1 MSSIPS
7 ASPQDDTVY
16 RLTSGGSTAL
26 ARPQGRVSPGFLRL
40 LATIDGQRTVAELQN
55 GNLSLNLSASD
66 LRVWARELERQG
78 LIEVASKPASSRQGF
93 AYEGFLEVARDEGF
107 DKTVEHIRQALK
119 REQPQAD
126 EQQLRTT
133 ARLVAMESGPTT
145 RAITENGFFAL
156 PSRTRNDGSNAP
168 DDFLV
173 LIVEDDALQARVTQ
187 NIVAKEGYQTSWAE
201 DGHELV
207 SHLKAPRRP
216 DLILMDV
223 ELPGSNDGFDYL
235 AKIRRHPAFTD
246 TRVIML
252 TGRAEREDIARGV
265 MLGANGYVTKP
276 YKAELLR
283 GAIRQ
288 TLNLGR

>member
-1 MSSIPS
+1 MTD
-7 ASPQDDTVY
+7 AVLSPPDQTVF
-16 RLTSGGSTAL
+16 RLTGGGSAAL
-26 ARPQGRVSPGFLRL
+26 AHPQGRVSPGFLRL
-40 LATIDGQRTVAELQN
+40 LSNIDGKRSLGDLQ
-55 GNLSLNLSASD
+55 SPALNLSPAE
-66 LRVWARELERQG
+66 LRTWMRELERQS
-78 LIEVASKPASSRQGF
+78 LVEVTSAGPSNAFEYQGF
-93 AYEGFLEVARDEGF
+93 VEPERDEEF
-107 DKTVEHIRQALK
+107 DKTCEHIRLALK

-126 EQQLRTT
+126 DHLLRTT
-133 ARLVAMESGPTT
+133 ARLVALESGPTT

-156 PSRTRNDGSNAP
+156 PSRNRDEGVGAP
-168 DDFLV
+168 DNFLV
-173 LIVEDDALQARVTQ
+173 LIVEDDALQARVAQ
-187 NIVAKEGYQTSWAE
+187 NIVSREGYQTSWAE

-235 AKIRRHPAFTD
+235 AKIRRHPSFTD

-252 TGRAEREDIARGV
+252 TGRSEREDIARGV

-288 TLNLGR
+288 TLNLG

>member
-1 MSSIPS
+1 MRSAGSSS
-7 ASPQDDTVY
+7 DLTVY
-16 RLTSGGSTAL
+16 RLTHSGSNTL
-26 ARPQGRVSPGFLRL
+26 AHPQGRVSRGFLRL
-40 LATIDGQRTVAELQN
+40 LGYIDGERTLADLQQAVT
-55 GNLSLNLSASD
+55 GMNLSAAD
-66 LRVWARELERQG
+66 LRLWLRELERQG
-78 LIEVASKPASSRQGF
+78 MIEVASVPVAADAGGF
-93 AYEGFLEVARDEGF
+93 AYQGFVEMQRDDGF
-107 DKTVEHIRQALK
+107 DKTVEQIRLALK
-119 REQPQAD
+119 REQPAAD
-126 EQQLRTT
+126 DHLLRTT
-133 ARLVAMESGPTT
+133 ARLMALESGPTT

-156 PSRTRNDGSNAP
+156 PSRHPEQGVNAP
-168 DDFLV
+168 DHFLV
-173 LIVEDDALQARVTQ
+173 LIVEDDALQARVAQ

-207 SHLKAPRRP
+207 THLKAPRRP

-252 TGRAEREDIARGV
+252 TGRSEREDIARGV

-276 YKAELLR
+276 YRAELLR

-288 TLNLGR
+288 TLNLS